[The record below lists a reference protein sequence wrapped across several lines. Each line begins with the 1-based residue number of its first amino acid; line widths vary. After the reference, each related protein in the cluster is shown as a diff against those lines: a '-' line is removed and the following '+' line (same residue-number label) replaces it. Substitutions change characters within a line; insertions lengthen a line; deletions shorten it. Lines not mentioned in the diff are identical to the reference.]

1 MGGESVIRW
10 PSFSR
15 RFGVRLV
22 AAMLLVSLP
31 LMLVLAV
38 SLTAKSSS
46 SLTDAAEQRGVTLA
60 EAVTMRLNNW
70 LSERQGDMQVIAGT
84 VAGQVDRP
92 GTAALLARIDKLYG
106 TYSSI
111 EIVDS
116 AGKVLAT
123 SRAGVTF
130 DAADGRVLGVV
141 AANLRIAA
149 LTDLLDAHASEG
161 SEVVLVDSQRR
172 LIYDTESMG
181 DIADDAGLLAA
192 GALTTT
198 IDNAATRQAAVD
210 SDPGSARFIGREGHD
225 VIGGYAHVDDVGWT
239 LISQDNASSLL
250 APVAD
255 DRRFAIL
262 IVILG
267 AVIAAAVSVA
277 LAWRTTQPIRRLTG
291 AVDRVSRGDLT
302 TRIEP
307 QGSSELV
314 TLGVGTHV

>member
-31 LMLVLAV
+31 LMLVFAV
-38 SLTAKSSS
+38 SLT
-46 SLTDAAEQRGVTLA
+46 
-60 EAVTMRLNNW
+60 
-70 LSERQGDMQVIAGT
+70 
-84 VAGQVDRP
+84 
-92 GTAALLARIDKLYG
+92 
-106 TYSSI
+106 
-111 EIVDS
+111 
-116 AGKVLAT
+116 
-123 SRAGVTF
+123 
-130 DAADGRVLGVV
+130 
-141 AANLRIAA
+141 
-149 LTDLLDAHASEG
+149 
-161 SEVVLVDSQRR
+161 
-172 LIYDTESMG
+172 
-181 DIADDAGLLAA
+181 GLLAA

-198 IDNAATRQAAVD
+198 VDNAATRQAAVD

-267 AVIAAAVSVA
+267 AVIAAAVSIA
-277 LAWRTTQPIRRLTG
+277 LAWRTTRPIRRLTG
-291 AVDRVSRGDLT
+291 AVDRVSRRDLT